1 MRKLICLLLCL
12 SLFAAPAFAETTAK
26 PASLEERFS
35 DFLVQNRLDGT
46 GLSVSYY
53 NTVTGERLDHHADRF
68 YSVGRVWTLPL
79 HMYYSEQEHAGAFD
93 PPANDPEQ
101 VFTIDGLTLEKCRYQ
116 SILLNDDAVSEK
128 MRDRLGSI
136 GQYQQLLNDEFGHL
150 DADALPDEFFSD
162 TVYSTEFLLNCLIDY
177 QRQTELFG
185 NLMANFHQVQTDEGF
200 GDTRYPYYMTH
211 VRGVADGRYCDVG
224 IISAPQPYLLAC
236 ITTETLGGDQALSKI
251 NDFFSTEIAEAS
263 GQALEETTPTA
274 ARERRES
281 DYRASAVQPAQQLKT
296 AALLRWVAAA
306 FGAALVLG
314 AILTAICLLIRRRKH
329 RHLREAEEYDE

>member
-185 NLMANFHQVQTDEGF
+185 NLMANFH
-200 GDTRYPYYMTH
+200 
-211 VRGVADGRYCDVG
+211 
-224 IISAPQPYLLAC
+224 
-236 ITTETLGGDQALSKI
+236 
-251 NDFFSTEIAEAS
+251 
-263 GQALEETTPTA
+263 
-274 ARERRES
+274 
-281 DYRASAVQPAQQLKT
+281 
-296 AALLRWVAAA
+296 
-306 FGAALVLG
+306 
-314 AILTAICLLIRRRKH
+314 
-329 RHLREAEEYDE
+329 

>member
-1 MRKLICLLLCL
+1 
-12 SLFAAPAFAETTAK
+12 
-26 PASLEERFS
+26 
-35 DFLVQNRLDGT
+35 
-46 GLSVSYY
+46 
-53 NTVTGERLDHHADRF
+53 
-68 YSVGRVWTLPL
+68 
-79 HMYYSEQEHAGAFD
+79 
-93 PPANDPEQ
+93 
-101 VFTIDGLTLEKCRYQ
+101 
-116 SILLNDDAVSEK
+116 
-128 MRDRLGSI
+128 
-136 GQYQQLLNDEFGHL
+136 
-150 DADALPDEFFSD
+150 
-162 TVYSTEFLLNCLIDY
+162 
-177 QRQTELFG
+177 
-185 NLMANFHQVQTDEGF
+185 MANFHQVQTDEGF